1 MLPII
6 SNVTTVTTGIYPDG
20 RSLLY
25 DTKTMIESSTTR
37 FSPTVYPQC
46 GSSPRGPG
54 PSWKASKNPGA
65 SQPGF
70 SRVAPGN
77 SHNTDA
83 SFSCPEIMM

>member
-6 SNVTTVTTGIYPDG
+6 SNSMTVTTGIYPDG

-25 DTKTMIESSTTR
+25 ETKAMIESTTAR

-46 GSSPRGPG
+46 GSSPRRPG
-54 PSWKASKNPGA
+54 QSWKASKNPGGF
-65 SQPGF
+65 QPGF
-70 SRVAPGN
+70 TRITPGN

-83 SFSCPEIMM
+83 LFSFPEVMS